1 MAFKKTL
8 TQRLL
13 NITKMSS
20 QSLSNCRI
28 SSSSL
33 QSRIPSTAAKRDIAP
48 EPGDDGVFR
57 RFLHKRAGFLPEVR
71 SPRPTGDSLI
81 QKLREMDIARNRIR
95 LDGLSPPEKEETAVE
110 VQDVRKLLRAA
121 QLEAV
126 KSKLRKIQQNCVTYS
141 EFIQMCGENCSDQEQ
156 AKQIAKILDDSATV
170 IILGDVVFLK
180 PEQVAKTIQALLP
193 VPGQK
198 PNDVETK
205 ELEEMEKVK
214 AAIDNKADSR
224 VRRELWG
231 GLGFLMVQ
239 TLAFMRLTFWELN
252 WDVMEPIC
260 FYVTSMYFM
269 AGYTFFMR
277 TSKEPC
283 FEGFY
288 QSRFS
293 TKQKRLMKLHN
304 FDIARYNQLKDAS
317 PLASSSELNSTTVHP
332 LNQFQRTF

>member
-1 MAFKKTL
+1 MKNVNECSPFLWDTYKYRSDLFLLQYNPLNTFILSLEVSFFLSSSMAFKKTL

-95 LDGLSPPEKEETAVE
+95 LDGLSPPEKEESAVE

-180 PEQVAKTIQALLP
+180 PEQVNLI
-193 VPGQK
+193 
-198 PNDVETK
+198 
-205 ELEEMEKVK
+205 
-214 AAIDNKADSR
+214 
-224 VRRELWG
+224 
-231 GLGFLMVQ
+231 
-239 TLAFMRLTFWELN
+239 
-252 WDVMEPIC
+252 
-260 FYVTSMYFM
+260 
-269 AGYTFFMR
+269 
-277 TSKEPC
+277 
-283 FEGFY
+283 
-288 QSRFS
+288 
-293 TKQKRLMKLHN
+293 
-304 FDIARYNQLKDAS
+304 
-317 PLASSSELNSTTVHP
+317 
-332 LNQFQRTF
+332 

>member
-180 PEQVAKTIQALLP
+180 PEQEIESLLFA
-193 VPGQK
+193 Q
-198 PNDVETK
+198 
-205 ELEEMEKVK
+205 
-214 AAIDNKADSR
+214 I
-224 VRRELWG
+224 
-231 GLGFLMVQ
+231 
-239 TLAFMRLTFWELN
+239 
-252 WDVMEPIC
+252 
-260 FYVTSMYFM
+260 
-269 AGYTFFMR
+269 
-277 TSKEPC
+277 
-283 FEGFY
+283 
-288 QSRFS
+288 
-293 TKQKRLMKLHN
+293 
-304 FDIARYNQLKDAS
+304 
-317 PLASSSELNSTTVHP
+317 
-332 LNQFQRTF
+332 